1 MKVHRNLPA
10 DAGDMKAML
19 PAFRVLKR
27 ELLFTA
33 AESIY
38 RNVEEEEEDE
48 EDELELENELLYGV
62 SVNQG
67 VLRTPLGS
75 WPISKISGVRRH
87 TRPVWLTMV
96 FAFGAGFVVTQL
108 WVLA

>member
-1 MKVHRNLPA
+1 MTQHSSN
-10 DAGDMKAML
+10 
-19 PAFRVLKR
+19 
-27 ELLFTA
+27 
-33 AESIY
+33 
-38 RNVEEEEEDE
+38 NEEEDE